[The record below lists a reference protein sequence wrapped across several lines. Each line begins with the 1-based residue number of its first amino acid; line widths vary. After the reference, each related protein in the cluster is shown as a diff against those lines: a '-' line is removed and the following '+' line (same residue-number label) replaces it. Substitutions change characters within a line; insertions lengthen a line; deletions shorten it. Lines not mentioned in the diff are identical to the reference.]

1 MIESNV
7 IEWLDFGDSIQTID
21 TYSKPKLVSL
31 FRFFRLLVK
40 NKSFPII
47 VEIVLL
53 FIFFMQIWVMTMM
66 NVPSEGDIIL
76 DILNYL
82 KKVIT
87 LFEIITNSSNYKL
100 LFYIVFGYIMVD
112 IILMIFIL
120 FISKKFNT
128 PFLVYLVNLLN
139 LILNYYLIG
148 PAIEIALTS
157 VWCENNIH
165 KYLQVECFKNGTHLI
180 FAILSILM
188 LLLYIFISFL
198 YSFYGNVIEII
209 DVNSKENP
217 DIRIDC
223 NYETYCLICKV
234 VGFFIAFL
242 AKKNEATLLFKL
254 I

>member
-87 LFEIITNSSNYKL
+87 LLK
-100 LFYIVFGYIMVD
+100 
-112 IILMIFIL
+112 
-120 FISKKFNT
+120 
-128 PFLVYLVNLLN
+128 
-139 LILNYYLIG
+139 
-148 PAIEIALTS
+148 
-157 VWCENNIH
+157 
-165 KYLQVECFKNGTHLI
+165 
-180 FAILSILM
+180 
-188 LLLYIFISFL
+188 
-198 YSFYGNVIEII
+198 
-209 DVNSKENP
+209 
-217 DIRIDC
+217 
-223 NYETYCLICKV
+223 
-234 VGFFIAFL
+234 
-242 AKKNEATLLFKL
+242 
-254 I
+254 